1 MTEMYSL
8 IIFIAVCFVLY
19 IVFRNYHYNPML
31 IEGMTDGSGNTTENK
46 SKSSGNGTTVSN
58 GMAGNAAEYAAA
70 LKANTINSLDTLMI
84 NKYRGDYESA
94 LINLDDTIDILM
106 LKTALNFNQEKP
118 SDTLEKLSKMHQ
130 AKIALN
136 SVMKFVD
143 SQ

>member
-1 MTEMYSL
+1 MEEMYSL
-8 IIFIAVCFVLY
+8 LIFIAVCLILY
-19 IVFRNYHYNPML
+19 LVFRSFQYNPML
-31 IEGMTDGSGNTTENK
+31 IEGMTDGSGNTTK
-46 SKSSGNGTTVSN
+46 TKSSGNGTTVGN
-58 GMAGNAAEYAAA
+58 GIAGNAAEYAAA
-70 LKANTINSLDTLMI
+70 LKANTINSLDSLMI
-84 NKYRGDYESA
+84 SKYRGDYESA